1 MVNQEEMCGGKKRW
15 CGGRRG
21 RGQSWMPQG
30 PFEMQSGPGK
40 GRPSGARVGPRE
52 GCHVLTSLAKP
63 GYELGL

>member
-1 MVNQEEMCGGKKRW
+1 
-15 CGGRRG
+15 
-21 RGQSWMPQG
+21 MPQG